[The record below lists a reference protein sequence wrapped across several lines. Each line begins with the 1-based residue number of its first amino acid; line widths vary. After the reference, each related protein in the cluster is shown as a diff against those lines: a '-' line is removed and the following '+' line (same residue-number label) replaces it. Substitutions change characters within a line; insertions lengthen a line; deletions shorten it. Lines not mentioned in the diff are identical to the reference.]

1 MPIPKP
7 RPNERRQ
14 AFMNRCTAQQI
25 ETEDLEPNIAGGICG
40 TAWEDRN
47 KGDKILL
54 DHERDLTAELQAL
67 AEELEAEGLI
77 DPLDNEAGFT
87 GVADATTSASLE
99 ELEAEIRD
107 IEVPEHMRS
116 PSLLQTED
124 DLLQE
129 P

>member
-14 AFMNRCTAQQI
+14 AFMNRCIAQQI

-47 KGDKILL
+47 KTEEFVP
-54 DHERDLTAELQAL
+54 DHERDLSAELHAL
-67 AEELEAEGLI
+67 AEELEAEGI
-77 DPLDNEAGFT
+77 DSFESETGFT

-99 ELEAEIRD
+99 DLEAELRAV
-107 IEVPEHMRS
+107 EVPEHMRK
-116 PSLLQTED
+116 PSLMGTEE